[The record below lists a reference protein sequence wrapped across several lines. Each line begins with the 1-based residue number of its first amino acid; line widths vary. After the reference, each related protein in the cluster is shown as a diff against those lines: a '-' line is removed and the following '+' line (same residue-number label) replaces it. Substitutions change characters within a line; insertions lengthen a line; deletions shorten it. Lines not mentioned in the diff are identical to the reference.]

1 MNISYDLDDAVLLP
15 KNLVEEYWQNTS
27 GKFVHSL
34 QSLAEKYNRTS
45 KEISSSIPYVYSYI
59 DFGKCNA
66 CDKNNIEI
74 IRNRT
79 RAGQIIS
86 NVYYHHFCSSCRNKA
101 NYFCRNLSDLDKK
114 IVWMKLAFKY
124 KLWLNLDK
132 DELNFL
138 KAIYYLKSWNR
149 IYHELILLDPS
160 NIFKIL
166 FKLDSMNL
174 IYYNKNDIT
183 GQISIEMMKGLKD
196 LINQKLI

>member
-1 MNISYDLDDAVLLP
+1 MNIFYDLDEDNLLP
-15 KNLVEEYWQNTS
+15 KNLIEEYWQNTS
-27 GKFVHSL
+27 GKFTYHV
-34 QSLAEKYNRTS
+34 QDLAEKYKRTP
-45 KEISSSIPYVYSYI
+45 KEISSSISNIYSYI
-59 DFGKCNA
+59 DYGKCNA
-66 CDKNNIEI
+66 CDKKNIETV
-74 IRNRT
+74 RNRT

-86 NVYYHHFCSSCRNKA
+86 NEYYHHFCSSCREKA
-101 NYFCRNLSDLDKK
+101 NYFCRNLSEEDKK

-124 KLWLNLDK
+124 KLWLSLDK

-174 IYYNKNDIT
+174 IYYNKNDMT
-183 GQISIEMMKGLKD
+183 GQISIKMIKD
-196 LINQKLI
+196 LQDLIEQKLI